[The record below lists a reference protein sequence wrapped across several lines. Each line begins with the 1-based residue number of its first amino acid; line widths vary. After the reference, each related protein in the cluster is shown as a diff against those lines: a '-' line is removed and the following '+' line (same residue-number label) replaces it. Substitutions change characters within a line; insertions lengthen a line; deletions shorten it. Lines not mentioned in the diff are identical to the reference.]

1 MNKPNQ
7 DEYSSFY
14 SGYINS
20 LPETNVLQL
29 IADQKTEL
37 GSIANKIDEEK
48 SKYRYA
54 EDKWSIRE
62 LIGHLIDCER
72 IFSYRLLRFS
82 RGDSQNELPGFDENA
97 YIEKSKYHETEFMKL
112 VNELLFLR
120 EATILQLQSLTE
132 NEINCWGI
140 ANENKI
146 TVRALIYIIAGH
158 TQHHISILKERYL

>member
-1 MNKPNQ
+1 MKKPSQ

-20 LPETNVLQL
+20 LPETDVIQL

-37 GSIANKIDEEK
+37 IAFSNNITEEK

-54 EDKWSIRE
+54 ANKWSIRE

-72 IFSYRLLRFS
+72 IFSYRILRFS
-82 RGDSQNELPGFDENA
+82 RGDFQNELPGFDENI
-97 YIEKSKYHETEFMKL
+97 YIEKSKYHEIEFGKL
-112 VNELLFLR
+112 VEELILLR
-120 EATILQLQSLTE
+120 SATVIQLQSLTE
-132 NEINCWGI
+132 EEINCWGV
-140 ANENKI
+140 ANKNKI

-158 TQHHISILKERYL
+158 TNHHISILKERYL

>member
-1 MNKPNQ
+1 MKKPAQ

-20 LPETNVLQL
+20 LPETDILKL

-37 GSIANKIDEEK
+37 IAISNNINEEK

-54 EDKWSIRE
+54 ANKWSIRE

-72 IFSYRLLRFS
+72 IFSYRILRFS
-82 RGDSQNELPGFDENA
+82 RGDLQNELPGFDENV
-97 YIEKSKYHETEFMKL
+97 YIAKSKYHETEFGKL
-112 VNELLFLR
+112 VEELILLR
-120 EATILQLQSLTE
+120 SATVIQLQSLTE
-132 NEINCWGI
+132 EEVNFWGV
-140 ANENKI
+140 ANKNKI

-158 TQHHISILKERYL
+158 TNHHISILKERYL